1 MWPTHTQ
8 THVTTL
14 LQLLIQ
20 RYFAQFSSVLIV
32 HDGRVDAASALQREY
47 LEAVHLAFR
56 NLSQQGRLIGL
67 QWIDVSQLDG
77 GGRGSCRSSNCGD
90 SYNNSCADNLA
101 YNDELELCVLRAVG
115 IVTEG
120 FITILSDTVRFLH
133 ARYFATRNAELRLK
147 DKFYLFFCEH
157 ERPEELLSTEILQF
171 YPHHLMVTPE
181 TLTAQQS
188 DNPQGISNKTKVNSK
203 YTYQITNT
211 TATFKLTKPTTSTM
225 SLSTLATASP
235 SAHRDINIQL
245 WTQKFVGASGNLE
258 ALLLDAFLPNET
270 FARNVELYPNKVN
283 NLRGRT
289 IRVGSITYIPYVVA
303 NYVPAGIGDV
313 DALNSSDYSRTIS
326 FLGSEAE
333 LMKSF
338 CEVRNCHIR
347 LEPYGA
353 DNWGYIYENESAT
366 GMLGDVYT
374 QNVEIAVGCIYN
386 WYNNITETSNIIAR
400 SSVAIL
406 GPAPAQFPAWRANIM
421 PFSNAL
427 WIFLILTILL
437 CAAVMYFIRFVA
449 SLLEK
454 WHRGVQCDFQHISA
468 FGQATL
474 DMFAVFI
481 QQPSGPTS
489 LNTFA
494 ARFFLAMILCATI
507 TLENTYSGQL
517 KSILTVP
524 LFTEAV
530 DTMEKWSKTDWT
542 WSAPSIVWIQ
552 TIDSSNIEKEQ
563 IMSEKF
569 EVRDYDF
576 LYNASFRSDYGLGI
590 ERLMSGS
597 FSFGDYVTAPALET
611 KIVSKD
617 DLYFD
622 WTRAVSIRGW
632 PLMPLFDKHIRAC
645 VETGLFVHW
654 ERKFVAKYLNRQTQ
668 EIMLNLASG
677 HINKLPP
684 QKLTIENISGATF
697 ALFFGCLIAS
707 FVFMLELTAYYFNKF
722 QGLCIQRN

>member
-1 MWPTHTQ
+1 MWPTQ

-32 HDGRVDAASALQREY
+32 HDGRVDADSALQREY
-47 LEAVHLAFR
+47 LEAVQLAFR
-56 NLSQQGRLIGL
+56 NLSQQGRVIGL

-77 GGRGSCRSSNCGD
+77 QGSSRDGDNSGFCGSSAGKD
-90 SYNNSCADNLA
+90 SRNNSVDNLA
-101 YNDELELCVLRAVG
+101 YDDELELCVLRAVD

-147 DKFYLFFCEH
+147 DKFYLFLCEH
-157 ERPEELLSTEILQF
+157 EHPEELLSTEILQF

-181 TLTAQQS
+181 ALGAQQG
-188 DNPQGISNKTKVNSK
+188 DNPQA
-203 YTYQITNT
+203 T
-211 TATFKLTKPTTSTM
+211 TATRRKRNATKPTTVTTTNP
-225 SLSTLATASP
+225 LSTLTTATP

-245 WTQKFVGASGNLE
+245 WTQKFVGARGNLE

-270 FARNVELYPNKVN
+270 FARNVELYPNKVSD
-283 NLRGRT
+283 LRGRN

-303 NYVPAGIGDV
+303 NYVPAGTGDV
-313 DALNSSDYSRTIS
+313 DALNSSDYSRTLS
-326 FLGSEAE
+326 YLGSEAE

-338 CEVRNCHIR
+338 CEVRNCHLR
-347 LEPYGA
+347 VEPYGA
-353 DNWGYIYENESAT
+353 DNWGVIYENESAT

-374 QNVEIAVGCIYN
+374 QNVEVAVGCIYN
-386 WYNNITETSNIIAR
+386 WYNNITETSNVIAR

-406 GPAPAQFPAWRANIM
+406 GPSPAQFPAWRAIIM
-421 PFSNAL
+421 PFSTEL

-449 SLLEK
+449 STLDK
-454 WHRGVQCDFQHISA
+454 WQRSLQQDFQHTAAI
-468 FGQATL
+468 GQAIL

-489 LNTFA
+489 LHTFA

-542 WSAPSIVWIQ
+542 WSAPSIVWTQ
-552 TIDSSNIEKEQ
+552 TIDSSHIEKEQ

-569 EVRDYDF
+569 VVHDYDF
-576 LYNASFRSDYGLGI
+576 LYNASFRPDYGLGI

-597 FSFGDYVTAPALET
+597 FTFGDFITAPALET
-611 KIVSKD
+611 KIISKD

-632 PLMPLFDKHIRAC
+632 PLMPLFDEHISAC
-645 VETGLFVHW
+645 IETGLFVHW
-654 ERKFVAKYLNRQTQ
+654 ERQNVAKYLDRQTQ
-668 EIMLNLASG
+668 QIMLNLASG
-677 HINKLPP
+677 HINKSPP

-697 ALFFGCLIAS
+697 ALLFGCLIAS
-707 FVFMLELTAYYFNKF
+707 FVFLLELSIYNFNKF
-722 QGLCIQRN
+722 QDFRNKTK